1 MAAEA
6 ALAEPAARPRRSI
19 RGKLAKLVVAAV
31 AAAAV
36 VLSAVSL
43 WQETARYADSK
54 RQSLLATAEVFA
66 SATAKAAAAGDRR
79 AALDAMRA
87 IGRIPGIGYARV
99 ESPAG
104 RTLAEIGAAA
114 QLDGDL
120 RLDAGSDPVSP
131 MAVLMSRSV
140 EVAVPI
146 LESGTPI
153 GRFVL
158 VSDTGDLIERLI
170 ATLRITALGAAV
182 ALVIGLAVAGRLQRT
197 ITRPL
202 QQLTAAVGGIRRTH
216 DYAARVVAASDDE
229 VGQLVDGFNAM
240 LGEIEMRGAALDRH
254 LQNLEHEVADRTRD
268 LRTARDSAEA
278 ANVAKSAFLATMSHE
293 IRTPMNGILVMAEL
307 LAAGDLP
314 PRQRRFADVIA
325 RSGQSLLAIIN
336 DILDLS
342 KIESG
347 KLELEAIELDPARLA
362 EDVCSLFAERAR
374 GKGIDLAAF
383 VAPDTPACI
392 TGDPVRL
399 NQVIGNLVNNALKF
413 TEQGAVLLT
422 IGPDPDDPSRLHVAV
437 RDTGIGMTAEQL
449 ATIFEAFSQADQSTT
464 RKYGGTGLGLAIC
477 RRLVDAMGTSITVE
491 SAPGCGS
498 TFAFSLPSPHGAGA
512 PPPAWPRLPADRHN
526 ATAIVAVAGEATRF
540 ALARYL
546 AAAGYA
552 IADPGADPAGSA
564 LIVADAETVAAWPP
578 ASSAARP
585 VVICLAA
592 LGDATGERLVAAG
605 AAAAMLGRPLL
616 RSELEPL
623 LARITAGETPLA
635 TPANAHEVTELPR
648 FPGLRLLVADDSP
661 VNREVVIAALSR
673 LGVTPEVVENGR
685 QAVAAVTR
693 GRFDIVL
700 MDGSM
705 PEMDGFEA
713 AREIRAAEA
722 ATQRPRVPIVAFTAH
737 VVGTAAEAWRDAGMD
752 AVLHKPFTLQAL
764 ARCLGDVVPAS
775 RAAGSAQPVEPAA
788 PAALS
793 VVEPSSPEAEP
804 PLLDSAGLQQL
815 DAMAEMG
822 RDDFVTRVLGLY
834 LEHAP
839 KAAADF
845 SRAVEAGD
853 GAAAA
858 RAAHALK
865 SMSYNVGAARVA
877 AAAAGLERRARD
889 DVGGIAAADV
899 AALTA
904 TLSETGSA
912 LQTRLGGNRT
922 AARPAP
928 ARVPE
933 PEPRPA
939 APPAL
944 DLAAEAQAALQRDLR
959 SAIAHDELM
968 VMYQPQMDRTGATMV
983 GVEALVRWNRP
994 GHGQVLP
1001 GAFIPLAEKTG
1012 DIVALGEWVLRRA
1025 CIDALRWPGLALAV
1039 NASSLQ
1045 VSRPDFAD
1053 TVETI
1058 LRETGLDPHRLELEL
1073 TETALLGHEEGTVKA
1088 MQHLRHL
1095 GVSLALDDFGTGYAS
1110 LTCLRNFPFNKIKID
1125 RSFVENL
1132 DSGIDAA
1139 TIVHAVV
1146 SIGRSLGMKVVAE
1159 GVQTEEQRRFLAV
1172 AGVHVHQGY
1181 LFGRP
1186 VPAAAIDERL
1196 LAERGERTKLPA

>member
-1 MAAEA
+1 MTEVAV
-6 ALAEPAARPRRSI
+6 AEPAARPRRSI

-54 RQSLLATAEVFA
+54 RQSLLGTAEVFA
-66 SATAKAAAAGDRR
+66 SATATAAAAGDRR

-87 IGRIPGIGYARV
+87 IGRIPGVAYARV
-99 ESPAG
+99 ERPVG
-104 RTLAEIGAAA
+104 RTLAVIGAAA
-114 QLDGDL
+114 QLDSDL
-120 RLDAGSDPVSP
+120 RLDAGSGPVSP
-131 MAVLMSRSV
+131 MAMLMSRSV

-146 LESGTPI
+146 LDSGAEI

-158 VSDTGDLIERLI
+158 VSDTGDLIERLL

-202 QQLTAAVGGIRRTH
+202 QQLTTAVTGIRRTH

-240 LGEIEMRGAALDRH
+240 LGEIETRGAKLDRH

-268 LRTARDSAEA
+268 LRAARDSAEA
-278 ANVAKSAFLATMSHE
+278 ATIAKSAFLATMSHE

-307 LAAGDLP
+307 LAAGELP

-374 GKGIDLAAF
+374 GKSIDLAAL
-383 VAPDTPACI
+383 VAPDTPARI

-413 TEQGAVLLT
+413 TEQGAVLLA
-422 IGPDPDDPSRLHVAV
+422 IGPDPEDPSRLQVAV
-437 RDTGIGMTAEQL
+437 RDTGIGMTAAQL
-449 ATIFEAFSQADQSTT
+449 ATIFEAFSQADQTTT

-477 RRLVDAMGTSITVE
+477 RRLVEAMGTSITVE

-498 TFAFSLPSPHGAGA
+498 TFAFSLPPGAAA
-512 PPPAWPRLPADRHN
+512 PAQAWPQLPADRRN
-526 ATAIVAVAGEATRF
+526 ATAIVAVAGEATRS
-540 ALARYL
+540 ALTRYL
-546 AAAGYA
+546 TAAGYA
-552 IADPGADPAGSA
+552 VATDPGADPGNAT
-564 LIVADAETVAAWPP
+564 LIVADVETVAARPP
-578 ASSAARP
+578 ASGAAGP

-592 LGDATGERLVAAG
+592 LGDATGERLVATG
-605 AAAAMLGRPLL
+605 AAAATLGRPLL

-623 LARITAGETPLA
+623 LARITAGATPLA
-635 TPANAHEVTELPR
+635 APASAREVADLPR
-648 FPGLRLLVADDSP
+648 FPGLRMLVADDSP

-685 QAVAAVTR
+685 QAVAGVAR

-713 AREIRAAEA
+713 ARAIRAAEA
-722 ATQRPRVPIVAFTAH
+722 AAQRPRVPIVAFTAH
-737 VVGTAAEAWRDAGMD
+737 VVGVAAEAWRDAGMD

-775 RAAGSAQPVEPAA
+775 RATASAPPAEPGPPVPSAVEPA
-788 PAALS
+788 P
-793 VVEPSSPEAEP
+793 PEDEP
-804 PLLDSAGLQQL
+804 PLLDPAGLQQL

-822 RDDFVTRVLGLY
+822 RDDFVARVLTLY

-839 KAAADF
+839 KAAADLA
-845 SRAVEAGD
+845 RAVEDGD

-877 AAAAGLERRARD
+877 AAAASLERRAKD
-889 DVGGIAAADV
+889 DIGGIAALDV
-899 AALTA
+899 AALATA
-904 TLSETGSA
+904 LSETGSA
-912 LQTRLGGNRT
+912 LQTRLGGNR
-922 AARPAP
+922 AAAPPAP
-928 ARVPE
+928 E
-933 PEPRPA
+933 PAPTAEPRPA
-939 APPAL
+939 APSVSAV

-959 SAIAHDELM
+959 SAIAQDELA
-968 VMYQPQMDRTGATMV
+968 VMYQPQMDRTGSTMV

-994 GHGQVLP
+994 GHGLVLP

-1012 DIVALGEWVLRRA
+1012 DIIALGEWVLRRA
-1025 CIDALRWPGLALAV
+1025 CSDAQRWPGLALAV

-1058 LRETGLDPHRLELEL
+1058 LRETGLDPRRLELEL
-1073 TETALLGHEEGTVKA
+1073 TETALLGHEEGTVQA

-1159 GVQTEEQRRFLAV
+1159 GVQTEEQRHFLAV

-1186 VPAAAIDERL
+1186 VPAATIDERL
-1196 LAERGERTKLPA
+1196 WAERGERAKLPA